1 MPKDPCERLRLY
13 ILNFRESLKTLK
25 IVSQE
30 CIRVIELALRYLEDS
45 EYYLGKGDCVT
56 GLVTISYAEG
66 LLDALRML
74 GAIEWRWAR
83 GRERIVLV
91 AGSFDL
97 LHPGH
102 IEFLKW
108 ASSLG
113 DKLYVVI
120 ARDSTYRRLRK
131 REPVLSEGERLA
143 IVSAIRFVYKAVLGS
158 ETDMLEPV
166 AKIRPDVIALGPDQL
181 DVEALRSIL
190 KERGLEGID
199 VVKMGQ
205 KYGSYSSSLVKKRV
219 CDTFCL
225 HVEG

>member
-1 MPKDPCERLRLY
+1 MSRDPCERLRLY
-13 ILNFRESLKTLK
+13 ISNFKESLKTLR

-30 CIRVIELALRYLEDS
+30 CAQVVELALRYLEDS
-45 EYYLGKGDCVT
+45 EYYLGKGDCIT

-74 GAIEWRWAR
+74 GAIEWRWTR
-83 GRERIVLV
+83 GRERVVLV

-113 DKLYVVI
+113 DKLYVIV

-131 REPVLSEGERLA
+131 RDPALSEEERLT

-166 AKIRPDVIALGPDQL
+166 AKIRPDIIALGPDQL
-181 DVEALRSIL
+181 DVNTLRSML
-190 KERGLEGID
+190 KERGLERIE
-199 VVKMGQ
+199 VVKMRQ
-205 KYGSYSSSLVKKRV
+205 KYGGYSSSLVKKRI
-219 CDTFCL
+219 CNTFCL